1 MKVGVTLPTMHS
13 MELNEQM
20 AAAMTVVGADSLWV
34 ADHMLG
40 VVHPSL
46 WPETPA
52 SAVLPDPDAWLDPFC
67 VAAVVGRQTDLLL
80 GTAVTDGT
88 KRRGADLA
96 RATLTLH
103 HGSRGGF
110 VLGIGA
116 GEAESL
122 VPFGYDFSKPVS
134 RLEQTLV
141 ELRSMLDTGR
151 MPHNGLGRTG
161 LNLES
166 PLGRPQVWVAATGE
180 RSLKLA
186 GLYGDGWLPIGVTP
200 EEYAHKRAIV
210 VDVAR
215 SAGRRSPV
223 AAMAPVILLG
233 RSLDHVAAA
242 LDEYPVTKLITLFAS
257 ADLWRR
263 YGLTHP
269 AGADSRGP
277 IDAIPH
283 AVAPKTLRAVAKA
296 IPFAMV
302 KEFVL
307 MGSASDVAAR
317 LEAYAAAGL
326 EHAVFGDITGL
337 AYPPAQSAE
346 LMGELKTL
354 FTLAHAM
361 PAGEPGRRSVVDG

>member
-1 MKVGVTLPTMHS
+1 MKVGLTLPTLHS
-13 MELNEQM
+13 IELNEQVARAM
-20 AAAMTVVGADSLWV
+20 AALGAESVWV

-46 WPETPA
+46 WAETPA
-52 SAVLPDPDAWLDPFC
+52 STVLPDPDAWLDPFC
-67 VAAVVGRQTDLLL
+67 VAAVLGRQTDLLL

-96 RATLTLH
+96 RTALTLH
-103 HGSRGGF
+103 HGSRRGF

-122 VPFGYDFSKPVS
+122 VPFGYDFSKPVG
-134 RLEQTLV
+134 RLEETLV

-151 MPHNGLGRTG
+151 MPDNGLGRTG
-161 LNLES
+161 LILEG

-180 RSLKLA
+180 RSLKLT
-186 GLYGDGWLPIGVTP
+186 GMYGDGWLPIGVTP
-200 EEYAHKRAIV
+200 EEYARKRAIV
-210 VDVAR
+210 ADAAH
-215 SAGRRSPV
+215 SAGRKTPV
-223 AAMAPVILLG
+223 AALAPVILLG

-263 YGLTHP
+263 HGLTHP
-269 AGADSRGP
+269 SGAGSRGP
-277 IDAIPH
+277 LDALPH
-283 AVAPKTLRAVAKA
+283 AVAPETLRALART
-296 IPFAMV
+296 IPFAMI

-307 MGSASDVAAR
+307 MGNPADIAAR
-317 LEAYAAAGL
+317 LQPYAAAGL

-337 AYPPAQSAE
+337 AYPPAESAE
-346 LMGELKTL
+346 LMGELKAL
-354 FTLAHAM
+354 FALAHAM
-361 PAGEPGRRSVVDG
+361 PPGNADQERDQA